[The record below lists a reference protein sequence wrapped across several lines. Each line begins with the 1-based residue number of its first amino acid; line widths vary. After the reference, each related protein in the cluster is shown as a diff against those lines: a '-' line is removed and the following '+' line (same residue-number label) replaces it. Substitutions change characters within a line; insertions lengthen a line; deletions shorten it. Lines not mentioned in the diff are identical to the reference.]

1 MFRVCRPT
9 VRLLLITAVVALA
22 GGFAVDLTAAVADS
36 WALPPTVNTGP
47 VTVIEP
53 TSATVAGVVSPNG
66 VPTSWFVEYGR
77 TTSFGLHTRSA
88 SAASGI
94 ASLGV
99 SAKLSGL
106 KPGTTYHYRFVAVS
120 SAGTAR
126 GLDGLL
132 ATLAPRRVV
141 TISAARSIVEFG
153 QQITLFGTLS
163 TRRADRTVT
172 ILAQGAGHN
181 SFTWSGT
188 VLTQGEGTWSIAI
201 MPQIGTTYKALCDGV
216 VSPKKSIG
224 VRPAV
229 SLGALSLQRFAT
241 HVAGVRSFAG
251 RKVQLQRLSSGR
263 WLTIARLHLN
273 ASAVA
278 VFHPNLP
285 RGLSKLRVAMSIN
298 QAGIGYLAGFSP
310 VISYHRKR

>member
-1 MFRVCRPT
+1 MFRVCWPT
-9 VRLLLITAVVALA
+9 VRQLLITVVVALA
-22 GGFAVDLTAAVADS
+22 GGLALHVTTAVGHSL
-36 WALPPTVNTGP
+36 ALPPAVMTGP
-47 VTVIEP
+47 VTAIEP
-53 TSATVAGVVSPNG
+53 TSATVAGVVTPNG
-66 VPTSWFVEYGR
+66 VSTSWYVEYGR

-88 SAASGI
+88 SAGSGT

-99 SAKLSGL
+99 SARLRGL
-106 KPGTTYHYRFVAVS
+106 KPGTTYHYRFVAAS

-132 ATLAPRRVV
+132 TTLAPRPAL

-153 QQITLFGTLS
+153 QKITLFGTVS

-172 ILAQGAGHN
+172 ILAQRADHN
-181 SFTWSGT
+181 SFVWAGT
-188 VLTQGEGTWSIAI
+188 VLTQREGTWSIAV
-201 MPQIGTTYKALCDGV
+201 MPPIGTTYKARCDGV
-216 VSPKKSIG
+216 VSPTKSIG

-229 SLGALSLQRFAT
+229 SLRALSLQRFAT
-241 HVAGVRSFAG
+241 HVAGARSFAG
-251 RKVQLQRLSSGR
+251 RKVQLQRLSAGH

-285 RGLSKLRVAMSIN
+285 RGLSKLRVAMSVN

-310 VISYHRKR
+310 TLRYRKH